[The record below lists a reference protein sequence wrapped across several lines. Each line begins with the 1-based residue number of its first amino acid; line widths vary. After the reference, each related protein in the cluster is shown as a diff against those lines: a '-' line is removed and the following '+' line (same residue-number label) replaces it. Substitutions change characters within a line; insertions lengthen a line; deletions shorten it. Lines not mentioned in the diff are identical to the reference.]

1 VDRLT
6 EMLQAQRELQIE
18 TYGADPCALTGA
30 DRANYIRWNQHA
42 MADESFEVLHEVGWK
57 EWATS
62 RHVNDSPAIKEMVD
76 VWHFWMNIWLCLN
89 GPTVLAHGLPAAAE
103 RLHVEYFL
111 KRAENERRQ
120 ADGYTGDGT

>member
-42 MADESFEVLHEVGWK
+42 MADESFEVLHEVG
-57 EWATS
+57 
-62 RHVNDSPAIKEMVD
+62 SPAIKEMVD